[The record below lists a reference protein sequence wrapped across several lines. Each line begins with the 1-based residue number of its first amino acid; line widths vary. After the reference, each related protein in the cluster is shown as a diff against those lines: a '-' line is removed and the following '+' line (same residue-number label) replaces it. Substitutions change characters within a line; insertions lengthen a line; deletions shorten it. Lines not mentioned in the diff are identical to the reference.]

1 MLNAPLPL
9 AGFCAKTK
17 DYYSR
22 PNGSD
27 MSEFAA
33 RRVTMVDT
41 QVRPS
46 DVTKFPIIA
55 AMLAVPREVYVP
67 RDKREAAYV
76 GENVDIGAG
85 RVMLEPR
92 TLAKLLD
99 ALDILPSET
108 VLDLGCG
115 LGYSTAIIARLADAV
130 VAVEEDDDL
139 ATQAQRSLSAEGV
152 DNAAVVVA
160 PLSAG
165 DAKHGPYD
173 VIMVQGGVEVVPDA
187 LLAQL
192 KEGGRIGAVFM
203 EGALGVARVGHKTN
217 GGVTWRFAF
226 NATAP
231 VLHGFRAQRAFV
243 L

>member
-1 MLNAPLPL
+1 
-9 AGFCAKTK
+9 
-17 DYYSR
+17 
-22 PNGSD
+22 

-55 AMLAVPREVYVP
+55 AMLAVPREVYMP
-67 RDKREAAYV
+67 REKREAAYM
-76 GENVDIGAG
+76 GENIDIGAG

-92 TLAKLLD
+92 TLAKMLD

-108 VLDLGCG
+108 VLDIGCG
-115 LGYSTAIIARLADAV
+115 LGYSTAIMARLAEAV
-130 VAVEEDDDL
+130 VAVEENELMASD
-139 ATQAQRSLSAEGV
+139 AQRSLSAESV

-160 PLSAG
+160 PLHAG
-165 DAKHGPYD
+165 DARHGPYD
-173 VIMVQGGVEVVPDA
+173 VMMVQGGVEIVPDA
-187 LLAQL
+187 LTDQL
-192 KEGGRIGAVFM
+192 KDGGRIGAVFM
-203 EGALGVARVGHKTN
+203 EGALGVARIGHKAN
-217 GGVTWRFAF
+217 GRVTWRFAF

-231 VLHGFRAQRAFV
+231 VLHGFAAKPAFV

>member
-1 MLNAPLPL
+1 MS
-9 AGFCAKTK
+9 
-17 DYYSR
+17 DY
-22 PNGSD
+22 
-27 MSEFAA
+27 AA
-33 RRVTMVDT
+33 RRVMMVDT

-55 AMLAVPREVYVP
+55 AILAVPREVYVP

-76 GENVDIGAG
+76 GENVEIGTG
-85 RVMLEPR
+85 RVMLEAR

-99 ALDILPSET
+99 ALDILPTET

-115 LGYSTAIIARLADAV
+115 LGYSTAVLARLAEAV
-130 VAVEEDDDL
+130 VAVEEDEAL
-139 ATQAQRSLSAEGV
+139 AAEAQRSFSAEGV
-152 DNAAVVVA
+152 DNAAIVVA
-160 PLSAG
+160 PLAAG

-173 VIMVQGGVEVVPDA
+173 VIMVQGGVEVIPEA

-192 KEGGRIGAVFM
+192 KDGGRIGAVFM
-203 EGALGVARVGHKTN
+203 EGALGVARVGYMAD
-217 GGVTWRFAF
+217 GRVTWRFAF

-231 VLHGFRAQRAFV
+231 VLPGFAAARAFV